1 MKIIVICGG
10 NSSEKEISVKS
21 GMAIFSSVQKKYKSK
36 ILFLENNYKIIK
48 DNYKSGDLVFNALH
62 GGYGE
67 SGEIQEFF
75 EREEIDFI
83 GSGSKACSIAINKK
97 KCKKIAIK
105 LGIKSPPNRE
115 VDPFFEDFDKP
126 FIVKPNEEGSS
137 VGFFVVNN
145 KKEMLKAVKFNEGND
160 VIFED
165 FIKGRE
171 LTVPILNG
179 RVLPIIEIIPE
190 SGVYDYESKYVAGKT
205 SYNIPSK
212 ISLNIENFL
221 KKKSLEVFNAVGC
234 KDYARMDYILSEDN
248 IPYFLEINTSPG
260 MTKTS
265 LFPKS
270 AKSLG
275 MNFDA
280 LIEQIISLKK

>member
-1 MKIIVICGG
+1 
-10 NSSEKEISVKS
+10 
-21 GMAIFSSVQKKYKSK
+21 
-36 ILFLENNYKIIK
+36 
-48 DNYKSGDLVFNALH
+48 
-62 GGYGE
+62 
-67 SGEIQEFF
+67 
-75 EREEIDFI
+75 
-83 GSGSKACSIAINKK
+83 
-97 KCKKIAIK
+97 
-105 LGIKSPPNRE
+105 
-115 VDPFFEDFDKP
+115 
-126 FIVKPNEEGSS
+126 
-137 VGFFVVNN
+137 
-145 KKEMLKAVKFNEGND
+145 MLKAVKFNEGND

-280 LIEQIISLKK
+280 LIEQIVSLKK